1 MRKAVAAVAAVTV
14 AGILAGTATGDGSPG
29 AGHAGPLAQE
39 TSGASERALAARAT
53 GTWNGEFTPPNQ
65 QGSTVKLKAAVRGG
79 EATSVK
85 RFRYSAWMQCAQS
98 GRIPASAGWI
108 FTGGINVKS
117 DRRFSLAGRS
127 AATPRSTFRI
137 KGRFSRSFRS
147 VMGTFSTHQW
157 FPAEPDPKDPLPAEY
172 CNLAKTPFR
181 ATR

>member
-1 MRKAVAAVAAVTV
+1 MRKAVAAVAAVAA
-14 AGILAGTATGDGSPG
+14 AGILAGTATGDGNPG
-29 AGHAGPLAQE
+29 AGHAGPRAQE

-85 RFRYSAWMQCAQS
+85 RFRYSAGMQCAQS
-98 GRIPASAGWI
+98 GRTAANAGWI

-117 DRRFSLAGRS
+117 NRRFSLAGRS
-127 AATPRSTFRI
+127 AATPRSTFRL
-137 KGRFSRSFRS
+137 KGRFSRNFKS
-147 VMGTFSTHQW
+147 VKGRFSTHQW
-157 FPAEPDPKDPLPAEY
+157 FAAEPPPDPLPAEY